1 MVDFDPYLLLRESL
15 DRPLG
20 PEETAALDAAQTEDP
35 YFALLHFLQAKQSGS
50 EQDRFKASIYA
61 SNRRLFRQ
69 YLEGKTYLPAV
80 QKTMASHSAPKQS
93 NRLAT
98 AFSILDFEPLCQNC
112 SLEKGVFNMLEPA
125 KRKLD
130 HPLEDIIREKR
141 AKYLH
146 LGNHIRKEIATQK
159 AAMKGE
165 TEIEKELNSRER
177 DQALIDRFLAEPPK
191 SKGRLHPMA
200 KSEDEKPDPAAKSV
214 EADEELVTETFARL
228 YVLQNRIED
237 AIEIYKKLSLRF
249 PQKSAYFDAQI
260 EKIRTK

>member
-1 MVDFDPYLLLRESL
+1 MVDFDPYSLLRDSL
-15 DRPLG
+15 ERSLAVD
-20 PEETAALDAAQTEDP
+20 EQSALEKAKTEDP
-35 YFALLHFLQAKQSGS
+35 YFAMLHFLQAKQSGS
-50 EQDRFKASIYA
+50 EQDRFKASVYA

-69 YLEGKTYLPAV
+69 YLEGKTYLPSV

-93 NRLAT
+93 VRPAT

-112 SLEKGVFNMLEPA
+112 SLGDGAFQMIEPT
-125 KRKLD
+125 KKKID
-130 HPLEDIIREKR
+130 HTLEDLIREKR
-141 AKYLH
+141 AKYLN
-146 LGNHIRKEIATQK
+146 LGEQIRKELASQK
-159 AAMKGE
+159 EPMEGE
-165 TEIEKELNSRER
+165 VDKAKELDSRER

-191 SKGRLHPMA
+191 NKGRLHPLA
-200 KSEDEKPDPAAKSV
+200 NKEDGKPDPAAKSV

-228 YVLQNRIED
+228 YVLQDRVDD